1 MKFASRRPS
10 VDGLATQRG
19 SGRHMDLFAK
29 LFDSLL
35 VFIYHC
41 FDRIVIHG
49 CLSGLSR
56 PEQVVYFFHE
66 VLGIPVVSKEVLSQ
80 RTNDYRNWGE
90 AFARNHKIPIEWAEK
105 GLRKEDHVLP
115 ALRRMEKREAY
126 GVYFIFKS
134 MEQGRT
140 FRISV
145 PKYPT
150 QDPNHRILA
159 HQRSRFT
166 HYYFYIRDEVLGP
179 IIVRVA
185 SFFPFHATYWLNG
198 HSFIER
204 ELVRASI
211 AFRKDDNAFLA
222 VDDVAALQAAADR
235 LSPAIIRKQLD
246 YWTLILGPKFSKKE
260 RGQMNLS
267 RFYAIAQIE
276 YCRNFIFKRHF
287 PIHKIFE
294 RSCEIGLWRLTANR
308 ISEIFGVR
316 LHKRL
321 RGKLA
326 TVIDQIEHGHHVFRA
341 YWKNAF
347 LQQYEKFSRYLRN
360 ELCSNNLRDFGLK
373 KGLDHLD
380 AVRNRFQTI
389 TDRLAGFQAECLN
402 VHVDFPLLQRL
413 ALPITIGSVRY
424 PGIKIHD
431 ARIIRLLEV
440 LLHGGNTVGG
450 WTAKQIHEAV
460 LTTFQLSSKT
470 YGLNQLRYDL
480 RKLKGHGLLE
490 PDGSRYAYQFTAKG
504 VQVALLFL
512 FFHKRLCGPLANSR
526 FHHQPDPAYR
536 PNSKLETAYHK
547 ADAAIQSIVDLLA
560 AA

>member
-1 MKFASRRPS
+1 ME
-10 VDGLATQRG
+10 
-19 SGRHMDLFAK
+19 LFAK

-35 VFIYHC
+35 VFVYHC

-49 CLSGLSR
+49 YLSGLSR
-56 PEQVVYFFHE
+56 PEQVVHFVRQ
-66 VLGIPVVSKEVLSQ
+66 VLGIPVVSKEVLRQ
-80 RTNDYRNWGE
+80 RTDDYRNWVE
-90 AFARNHKIPIEWAEK
+90 AYARNHQIPMEWAEK
-105 GLRKEDHVLP
+105 GLRKEDYVLP
-115 ALRRMEKREAY
+115 ALNRMERRNAF

-140 FRISV
+140 FRISM
-145 PKYPT
+145 PKFPT
-150 QDPNHRILA
+150 QDPNYRILA

-166 HYYFYIRDEVLGP
+166 HYYFYVRDQVLGP

-204 ELVRASI
+204 ELIKAGI
-211 AFRKDDNAFLA
+211 GFHKNDNAFLA

-235 LSPAIIRKQLD
+235 LSPQIIRKLLD

-260 RGQMNLS
+260 RSQISLS

-294 RSCEIGLWRLTANR
+294 RSCEIGLWRMTAHR
-308 ISEIFGVR
+308 IGEIFGVR
-316 LHKRL
+316 LTKKL

-326 TVIDQIEHGHHVFRA
+326 CVIQQIEHGHHVFRVNF
-341 YWKNAF
+341 KNA
-347 LQQYEKFSRYLRN
+347 LLRQYAKFSRFLRN
-360 ELCSNNLRDFGLK
+360 ELLSNNLTDFGLR

-380 AVRNRFQTI
+380 AVRQKFQII
-389 TDRLAGFQAECLN
+389 TDRFAGFQAQTLN
-402 VHVDFPLLQRL
+402 VHVDFPLLERL
-413 ALPITIGSVRY
+413 ALPITIGTVRY
-424 PGIKIHD
+424 PGIRIQD
-431 ARIIRLLEV
+431 ARVIRLWEV
-440 LLHGGNTVGG
+440 LLHGGTTVGG
-450 WTAKQIHEAV
+450 WSAKQIHQAV
-460 LTTFQLSSKT
+460 RATFSLPAKA

-480 RKLKGHGLLE
+480 RKLKGHGLLQR
-490 PDGSRYAYQFTAKG
+490 DGRRYAYRLTTKG

-512 FFHKRLCGPLANSR
+512 FFHKRLCGPVANSC
-526 FHHQPDPAYR
+526 FHHQPDPDHR
-536 PNSKLETAYHK
+536 PESKLEVAYHK
-547 ADAAIQSIVDLLA
+547 ADKAIQQIVDLLA

>member
-1 MKFASRRPS
+1 MEI
-10 VDGLATQRG
+10 
-19 SGRHMDLFAK
+19 FAK
-29 LFDSLL
+29 LFSSLL
-35 VFIYHC
+35 VFVYHC
-41 FDRIVIHG
+41 FYRIVIHG
-49 CLSGLSR
+49 YLSGLSR
-56 PEQVVYFFHE
+56 PEQVVYFFRQ
-66 VLGIPVVSKEVLSQ
+66 VLKIPVVEKEVLSS
-80 RTNDYRNWGE
+80 RTNDYQNWVE
-90 AFARNHKIPIEWAEK
+90 AYARNHQIPIQWAEK
-105 GLRKEDHVLP
+105 GVRKENYVLP
-115 ALRRMEKREAY
+115 ALRRMEKKNAY

-140 FRISV
+140 FRISM

-150 QDPNHRILA
+150 QDPNYRILA

-179 IIVRVA
+179 ILVRVA

-204 ELVRASI
+204 ELTKAAI
-211 AFRKDDNAFLA
+211 GFRKDDNAFLA
-222 VDDVAALQAAADR
+222 VDDLTALQAAADR

-246 YWTLILGPKFSKKE
+246 YWTFHLGPKFSKHE
-260 RGQMNLS
+260 RAHMNLS

-316 LHKRL
+316 LTKKL
-321 RGKLA
+321 RGKIA
-326 TVIDQIEHGHHVFRA
+326 TVIEQIDHGHHVFRA
-341 YWKNAF
+341 NFKNA
-347 LQQYEKFSRYLRN
+347 LLRQYEKFSRFLRN
-360 ELCSNNLRDFGLK
+360 ELLSNNLNDFGLR

-380 AVRNRFQTI
+380 AVRQKFQAI
-389 TDRLAGFQAECLN
+389 TDRFAGFQAQCLN

-413 ALPITIGSVRY
+413 ALPILVGSVRY

-440 LLHGGNTVGG
+440 LLHGSNTVGG
-450 WTAKQIHEAV
+450 STANEIHQAV
-460 LTTFQLSSKT
+460 LTSFQISAKA
-470 YGLNQLRYDL
+470 YGLNQLRNDL
-480 RKLKGHGLLE
+480 RKLKGHTLLQR
-490 PDGSRYAYQFTAKG
+490 DGSRYAYRLTSKG
-504 VQVALLFL
+504 VQVSLLFL

-526 FHHQPDPAYR
+526 FHHKPDPAHQ
-536 PNSKLETAYHK
+536 PNSKLEAAYHK
-547 ADAAIQSIVDLLA
+547 ADKAIQEIVNLLA
-560 AA
+560 DSHVTQCYEAQC

>member
-1 MKFASRRPS
+1 MERFTQLF
-10 VDGLATQRG
+10 GNLLA
-19 SGRHMDLFAK
+19 F
-29 LFDSLL
+29 
-35 VFIYHC
+35 VYHC

-49 CLSGLSR
+49 YLSGLSR
-56 PEQVVYFFHE
+56 PEQVVYFFRQ
-66 VLGIPVVSKEVLSQ
+66 VLHIPVVSKEILSQ
-80 RTNDYRNWGE
+80 RTDDYRGWVE
-90 AFARNHKIPIEWAEK
+90 AYARNHKIRMEWAEK
-105 GLRKEDHVLP
+105 GTRKEDYVLP
-115 ALRRMEKREAY
+115 ALRRMEKKNAY

-145 PKYPT
+145 PKFPT

-198 HSFIER
+198 HSFMER
-204 ELVRASI
+204 ELN
-211 AFRKDDNAFLA
+211 RKQIGFQKSDNAFLA
-222 VDDVAALQAAADR
+222 VDDVAELQAAADR
-235 LSPAIIRKQLD
+235 LSPEIIRKQLD
-246 YWTLILGPKFSKKE
+246 YWTFLLGPKFSKKE

-316 LHKRL
+316 LSKRL
-321 RGKLA
+321 HGKLA

-347 LQQYEKFSRYLRN
+347 LKQYEKFSRYLRN

-380 AVRNRFQTI
+380 AVRKKFQTI
-389 TDRLAGFQAECLN
+389 TDRFADFQAQCLN

-413 ALPITIGSVRY
+413 ALPVSIGSVRY

-431 ARIIRLLEV
+431 TRMIRLMEV
-440 LLHGGNTVGG
+440 LLHGGTTVGG
-450 WTAKQIHEAV
+450 WTAKQIHQAV
-460 LTTFQLSSKT
+460 LTTFELSANT

-480 RKLKGHGLLE
+480 RKLKGHGLLQR
-490 PDGSRYAYQFTAKG
+490 DGRRYAYHLTAKG
-504 VQVALLFL
+504 LQVALLFL

-526 FHHQPDPAYR
+526 FHHKPDPASR
-536 PNSKLETAYHK
+536 PNSKLEAAYHK
-547 ADAAIQSIVDLLA
+547 ADKAIQEIVNLLA